1 MDLSVGEVAARAGVA
16 PSAVRFYESKGLITS
31 HRNSGN
37 QRRFHRGAL
46 RRVAF
51 IKVAQNVGLSLEDIA
66 QALGELPHG
75 EAVPT
80 KADWQRLSESWRP
93 RLDLQIER
101 LKRLQDNLDGCI
113 GCGCLSMDS
122 CSLYNPEDRMRHTGT
137 GAVKLEPLSD
147 VN

>member
-1 MDLSVGEVAARAGVA
+1 MELSVGEVAARAGVA
-16 PSAVRFYESKGLITS
+16 PSAVRFYESKGLIAS
-31 HRNSGN
+31 HRNAGN
-37 QRRFHRGAL
+37 QRRFKRSVL

-51 IKVAQNVGLSLEDIA
+51 IKVAQNVRLSLDDIA
-66 QALGELPHG
+66 QALAELPHG

-101 LKRLQDNLDGCI
+101 LKRLRDYLDSCI
-113 GCGCLSMDS
+113 GCGCLSLES
-122 CSLYNPEDRMRHTGT
+122 CSLYNPEDRLQHVGT

-147 VN
+147 EN

>member
-1 MDLSVGEVAARAGVA
+1 MELSVGEVASRAGVA

-31 HRNSGN
+31 HRNAGN
-37 QRRFHRGAL
+37 QRRFDRSVL

-51 IKVAQNVGLSLEDIA
+51 IKVAQNVGLSLDDIA
-66 QALGELPHG
+66 EALNELPHG

-80 KADWQRLSESWRP
+80 KEDWQRLSGAWRP

-101 LKRLQDNLDGCI
+101 LKRLRDNLDGCI
-113 GCGCLSMDS
+113 GCGCLSLKS
-122 CSLYNPEDRMRHTGT
+122 CALYNPEDRMRHVGT

-147 VN
+147 AG